1 MCELGEQWFNNG
13 TPGCTYRSGDVRNCK
28 YGSNLRLLTRG
39 MRSIGR
45 NRWELGRIPD
55 MTCC

>member
-13 TPGCTYRSGDVRNCK
+13 TPGYTYRSGDVRIP
-28 YGSNLRLLTRG
+28 TRG
-39 MRSIGR
+39 MRSIVR